1 MPDIAEVHGQ
11 VAEVA
16 DLPAAEFEGR
26 IFRVTGTDPGLY
38 RDNGASWDQVSSM
51 GGGGGLTNP
60 MTAADSIIVGDS
72 GGPGDPAELVKGGNN
87 TIFGVAPDGTLGY
100 RSVSKGFT
108 RRLEDPGSSGWTS
121 VNGSGAFYADG
132 MWIVSMPQASSD
144 SLHARVKAAT
154 AGTNRQYFGFIVP
167 GWTPE
172 GDIEA
177 GICLNDSAS
186 GGFVSLTIGF
196 DNSGQ
201 LPCTRVTYW
210 TDANTHG
217 PLHRRDG
224 HHPHLLHDAAH
235 GRLRGHGGLE
245 RQHLR
250 PPRGTGRPS
259 RLLLEPQVYRRR
271 PSEHQLRHAA
281 LAHGLTHARVY
292 WRPLGG
298 DGRYPPAGRL
308 R

>member
-210 TDANTHG
+210 TDANTIASVESQIATFPG
-217 PLHRRDG
+217 PMGLFIVETATTRTYYMTPLMDG
-224 HHPHLLHDAAH
+224 SAATEVWSDNISDHLAVRADRVGFCWNPKYTGGGPRSISFAMPHWHMD
-235 GRLRGHGGLE
+235 
-245 RQHLR
+245 
-250 PPRGTGRPS
+250 
-259 RLLLEPQVYRRR
+259 
-271 PSEHQLRHAA
+271 
-281 LAHGLTHARVY
+281 
-292 WRPLGG
+292 
-298 DGRYPPAGRL
+298 
-308 R
+308 